1 MDQKIHRL
9 YPSASLENKVLEQR
23 LEKKLNVVKCF
34 NNLTSNIKEMTTYF
48 KDKNHKSK
56 KKYRIYKILNT
67 KIEVIDTIVIIG
79 AMSTSITSSINGIDL
94 IVFRISDGTART
106 LSLGNKVLQK
116 LIINKYNEYKKQFER
131 DQQSIKSF
139 ENYTENLYK
148 IM

>member
-1 MDQKIHRL
+1 M
-9 YPSASLENKVLEQR
+9 
-23 LEKKLNVVKCF
+23 F

-131 DQQSIKSF
+131 DQQSMKSF